1 MTIVREAADDI
12 RIMLFFK
19 LLGIKKISHLVV
31 TSKKLRNNFVGVV
44 TNSFAPNVVRRLPV

>member
-1 MTIVREAADDI
+1 VTIVREAADDI